1 MSFNHLLAFLKTSL
15 EFGGEESFNEVWNMR
30 DEVNVYCSQACLYN
44 HGNNCQLNMISGK
57 LCSAWESHVC
67 IWAPFPPWILSPTS
81 LLSTPPPPQ
90 NQTSQMVHRLYNGWN
105 SCNDNISMKCHRGLS
120 HNMCKDRRSLWITTT
135 CPIKKTTQALHH
147 SRKASYHFFF
157 FGSYLTSWF
166 TCLFVGIHCLGISIT
181 IAALALLLF
190 YDSFFHML
198 LFLLSW
204 GFIVF
209 AIAPP
214 SWNNETDNSI
224 GLN

>member
-120 HNMCKDRRSLWITTT
+120 HNTCKDRRSLWITTT
-135 CPIKKTTQALHH
+135 CPIKKLLKSCTIRGKPPIIFFWILPHLLVYLLICRYPMFGYLYNY
-147 SRKASYHFFF
+147 SCFSFVIVLWFLFSYVAVSFI
-157 FGSYLTSWF
+157 LR
-166 TCLFVGIHCLGISIT
+166 
-181 IAALALLLF
+181 F
-190 YDSFFHML
+190 YCFCNC
-198 LFLLSW
+198 
-204 GFIVF
+204 
-209 AIAPP
+209 P
-214 SWNNETDNSI
+214 S
-224 GLN
+224 